1 MILRSYIKNLYIV
14 NFDFKVPTNSLKSWC
29 NISEKQIS
37 NVKVTWPISMVCNKI
52 LWFILSSLLWKA
64 TDVTRCSTLLYFY
77 MWAVLQC
84 SEIWHN
90 RYKPILFSVHD
101 HVWGKHNFNQI
112 FFSGFLFFLYKSFSL
127 QWNLYFSLS
136 INRLLPLSSSSLLEM
151 FGLTS
156 KEKNMSTPEHL
167 CPHRVL
173 WWQWYT
179 PFTSVTLSWTLMLSA
194 FKDLTP
200 QGKRIQVKNVDLCLT
215 HSLLQEH
222 LAAICSRVKNQTHK
236 VLQSSEPCLHNHIQN
251 KY

>member
-1 MILRSYIKNLYIV
+1 MESKWCHKVWNIAVFLYVSYASIQW
-14 NFDFKVPTNSLKSWC
+14 NFDTTDTTPWPYVGKTYIILIFQAFNFFFKINRFLY
-29 NISEKQIS
+29 SETYIF
-37 NVKVTWPISMVCNKI
+37 PYP
-52 LWFILSSLLWKA
+52 
-64 TDVTRCSTLLYFY
+64 STH
-77 MWAVLQC
+77 C
-84 SEIWHN
+84 
-90 RYKPILFSVHD
+90 
-101 HVWGKHNFNQI
+101 
-112 FFSGFLFFLYKSFSL
+112 FLF
-127 QWNLYFSLS
+127 
-136 INRLLPLSSSSLLEM
+136 SSSSLLEM